1 MYNTNLLYYFYFR
14 NTVENKSNIKKLEE
28 IKQII
33 NASKLLLTYGIRYPL
48 KVLIDNLTNSA
59 FFRKVMV
66 SICEYT
72 SMWAIL

>member
-1 MYNTNLLYYFYFR
+1 MFIVKIFIKYNFNFSYT
-14 NTVENKSNIKKLEE
+14 TENRTCIEQLED

-33 NASKLLLTYGIRYPL
+33 NASKLLLCYGIRYPL
-48 KVLIDNLTNSA
+48 KMLIDNLTNIV

-72 SMWAIL
+72 SM

>member
-1 MYNTNLLYYFYFR
+1 MLILLLSIVKIYYLYFR
-14 NTVENKSNIKKLEE
+14 NTVENRSNIKKLED

-48 KVLIDNLTNSA
+48 KVLIDNLTNIV
-59 FFRKVMV
+59 FFRKVMI

-72 SMWAIL
+72 SM